1 MVKTAKRE
9 KLKIKKTLYFIFSS
23 ITFLQLYLPIIEYAN
38 KYNFNFVFYIRQNK
52 KEYACPI
59 NNKINNLI
67 LNNIINKY
75 NIILK
80 NINEVEELKE
90 GILFLVDG
98 DIYGIGK
105 TKGSVLYNKKISEN
119 IKIISLCEH
128 MNFLWAYKDF
138 INKVTHVI
146 FPNEIYAQK
155 YNLINS
161 KNIYLGNT
169 KFDDIPEKDVI
180 YKKYNLL
187 TNEKYLLFMFPK
199 IKYIL
204 SYKIKSA
211 CILNLYNIFREL
223 GYKIIVKTRP
233 KDTIFDNCKGDYNI
247 ISDTYPNESLE
258 LMKISEL
265 CVFFSSS
272 AIDECVMM
280 EIPSIDFVVD
290 IEIDKRLEFLYNDS
304 IIQQV
309 KNWKNINKDEIINTI
324 NKLCL
329 KNNNIFKNI
338 KEKYLFTHDNT
349 SKKIL
354 EFLKLI

>member
-1 MVKTAKRE
+1 MVKTAKKE
-9 KLKIKKTLYFIFSS
+9 KIRIKKTLHFIFSS
-23 ITFLQLYLPIIEYAN
+23 ITFLQLYLPIIEYSY
-38 KYNFNFVFYIRQNK
+38 KYNFNFIFYIRENK
-52 KEYACPI
+52 KKYACPI
-59 NNKINNLI
+59 NNERNNLI
-67 LNNIINKY
+67 LSNIINKY

-80 NINEVEELKE
+80 NIKEIGKLNE

-98 DIYGIGK
+98 DIYGVGK
-105 TKGSVLYNKKISEN
+105 IKGSVLYSQQISKN

-128 MNFLWAYKDF
+128 MNFLWAYNDF
-138 INKVTHVI
+138 INKVSYVI
-146 FPNEIYAQK
+146 FPNEIYAKK

-169 KFDDIPEKDVI
+169 KFDDIPEKDII
-180 YKKYNLL
+180 YKKYNLN
-187 TNEKYLLFMFPK
+187 TNDKYLLFMFPK
-199 IKYIL
+199 KKYIIT
-204 SYKIKSA
+204 YKIKSL

-233 KDTIFDNCKGDYNI
+233 KDTIFNDCKGDYNI

-290 IEIDKRLEFLYNDS
+290 TEIDKRLEFLYNDN
-304 IIQQV
+304 IIQQI
-309 KNWKNINKDEIINTI
+309 KNWENINKDDIINTI

-329 KNNNIFKNI
+329 KNDNIFKNI

-354 EFLKLI
+354 EYLKLI